1 MAVDALIMTCGTG
14 GGHNAAARAMQEEL
28 ERRGH
33 RARVLNPYTLH
44 SDALARRIDR
54 TYVAM
59 AQRAPDLFGAAYS
72 LGNAYR
78 RLPFRSPVYHV
89 NSGMARLL
97 RQELEA
103 HPCDVILCTHLF
115 PAEII
120 TQMKRRGMAVPPCIF
135 IATDYVCIPF
145 TEETDCDAYVIPAA
159 DLAGDFI
166 RRGLPR
172 ARLQPLG
179 IPVSS
184 AFETD
189 VSRDEARRV
198 LGLEEEGRLALISG
212 GSMGASQIGAI
223 ARRLHACGGAWRA
236 VIICGSNERLRDEL
250 TAGYGESFRIL
261 GQTDQMALY
270 MKACDV
276 YITKPGGLS
285 STEAACAGV
294 PLVHMAPIPGCE
306 TLNRRYFTARGM
318 SLALDSPEEELL
330 PLLSRLTEGGEAAA
344 MARSQREHLP
354 RGAAGRIADLAE
366 TMACGR

>member
-1 MAVDALIMTCGTG
+1 MTCGTG

-89 NSGMARLL
+89 NSGMAHLL

-189 VSRDEARRV
+189 VSRAEARRV

-223 ARRLHACGGAWRA
+223 ARRLHDCGVAWRA

-250 TAGYGESFRIL
+250 TAGYGETFRIL

-330 PLLSRLTEGGEAAA
+330 PLLSRLTEGGEAEA
-344 MARSQREHLP
+344 MVRSQMEQLP
-354 RGAAGRIADLAE
+354 RGAAGRIANLAE
-366 TMACGR
+366 TMACGC

>member
-89 NSGMARLL
+89 NSGMAHLL

-189 VSRDEARRV
+189 VSRAEARRV

-223 ARRLHACGGAWRA
+223 ARRLHDCGGAWRA

-250 TAGYGESFRIL
+250 TAGYGETFRIL

-330 PLLSRLTEGGEAAA
+330 PLLSRLTEGGEAEA
-344 MARSQREHLP
+344 MVRRQMEQLP
-354 RGAAGRIADLAE
+354 RGASGRIANLAE
-366 TMACGR
+366 TMVCGR